1 VVKMPSSEAAKVQ
14 EILRRHGMRYAKDPV
29 SFVDLWREIEKSPA
43 MSAQVKERAY
53 DALETAY
60 RSSGVL
66 AEVRR
71 TRRGSETDMLIL
83 FSRDGT
89 RGEVVL
95 ANRQEKLAKSHPLLV
110 EDVIAAAQRAREV
123 GGNILKLLGDSTMRV
138 VRATGRVVRLSANE
152 FWHAA
157 IKAAGTATGVSAFAI
172 LAAALCLFL
181 SSLGLAIPP
190 ELVHQAQE
198 ILKLLGMH

>member
-1 VVKMPSSEAAKVQ
+1 MPSYSPEAAKVQ
-14 EILRRHGMRYAKDPV
+14 EILRRHGISCAKGPV
-29 SFVDLWREIEKSPA
+29 SFVDLWAQIEKSPT

-53 DALETAY
+53 DALEAAY

-71 TRRGSETDMLIL
+71 SRRGSQTDMLIL

-95 ANRQEKLAKSHPLLV
+95 ASRQEKSAAKSHPLLV
-110 EDVIAAAQRAREV
+110 EDVLAAAQRARAV

-138 VRATGRVVRLSANE
+138 VRATGRIVRLSANE

-157 IKAAGTATGVSAFAI
+157 IKAAGTSVGVSAFAI

-181 SSLGLAIPP
+181 CSLGLAIPP